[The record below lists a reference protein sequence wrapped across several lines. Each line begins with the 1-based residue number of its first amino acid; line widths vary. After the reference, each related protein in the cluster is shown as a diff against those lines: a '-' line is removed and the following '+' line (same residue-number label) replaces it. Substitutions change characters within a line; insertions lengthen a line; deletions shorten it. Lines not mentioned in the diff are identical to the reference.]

1 MASLPH
7 SFKVLLSFSQKRT
20 TYSNNRKLCIVYIAN
35 YYTTCTMKI
44 ILVLLTAMIGAVC
57 GAHLGAKIQGVTSS
71 GVPCTEKEEHELYTE
86 CVEEVAVS
94 KGVVL
99 SRRLELRGNREL
111 QTTNHCGGCQPQND
125 WRGCWCFTM
134 CGSRRLTV
142 ADEHVHTARFLV
154 ATGQIEQAAGECLLQ
169 KSTTEKYKCLG
180 DPKELT
186 TKIFLSPPT
195 PPAPTPLVDLGS
207 ACKYTILAK
216 TGISTVPNSVITGD
230 IGVSPIAATAI
241 TGFSLDL
248 DSSGQFST
256 ASQVVGKAYAA
267 DYLGST
273 PADMTAAVSAM
284 EAAYTSAAALATTN
298 STTNSNI
305 GGETLTPGVYT
316 FTETVQIN
324 SDLTFVGGAEDVFV
338 IQTTRDLTQAASTH
352 VLLKGGAK
360 AKNIFWQVAETVVI
374 GAGAH
379 MEGIILCMTKVD
391 FITGSSLVGSVLAQ
405 TAVNLQMANITR
417 DPDTCN

>member
-1 MASLPH
+1 M
-7 SFKVLLSFSQKRT
+7 KV
-20 TYSNNRKLCIVYIAN
+20 
-35 YYTTCTMKI
+35 
-44 ILVLLTAMIGAVC
+44 ILVLLAAMIGAVC
-57 GAHLGAKIQGVTSS
+57 GEQIGAEIQGVTPGGSFCS
-71 GVPCTEKEEHELYTE
+71 DDDQEALYDE
-86 CVEEVAVS
+86 CVKAVAVS
-94 KGVVL
+94 MGVVL

-111 QTTNHCGGCQPQND
+111 QTNHCSGCGSGSYPPYH
-125 WRGCWCFTM
+125 WCFLM
-134 CGSRRLTV
+134 CGTRRRLTV
-142 ADEHVHTARFLV
+142 ADEHVHAARILV
-154 ATGQIEQAAGECLLQ
+154 ATGEIADAVVGCLRQ
-169 KSTTEKYKCLG
+169 KSAKEEYKCLG
-180 DPKELT
+180 DPDKLT
-186 TKIFLSPPT
+186 VRIFLSPPT
-195 PPAPTPLVDLGS
+195 LPIDLIS
-207 ACKYTILAK
+207 NLKSTCKFAILAK
-216 TGISTVPNSVITGD
+216 TGISTVPNSAITGD
-230 IGVSPIAATAI
+230 IGVSPITAAAM
-241 TGFSLDL
+241 TGFDLDL
-248 DSSGQFST
+248 DSSGKFST